1 MSYSSYCFNS
11 SSLRSRTA
19 LALSILNEP
28 EVVAIVPN
36 HFILDA
42 AVHWKGM
49 LGRIELSR
57 LMIVYRVRSCFR
69 RRLVDRS
76 YTSIDIAIKVF

>member
-1 MSYSSYCFNS
+1 M
-11 SSLRSRTA
+11 
-19 LALSILNEP
+19 
-28 EVVAIVPN
+28 AIVPN